1 MGDENCDY
9 RFFTAKY
16 DFCAQKEGSI
26 INLGPKISEFF
37 YGTPN
42 RKKKTGNKVGELYER

>member
-16 DFCAQKEGSI
+16 DFCAQKRGSI
-26 INLGPKISEFF
+26 TNFGAKITEFF
-37 YGTPN
+37 YRTGN
-42 RKKKTGNKVGELYER
+42 GKKKTGK